1 LKGSEN
7 AAKQKERRL
16 LFKNRIVMKEIIE
29 LSESERN
36 WAMLC
41 HLSAFAGFFFPFG
54 GIIGPLICWLSR
66 KDESTWVDQ
75 NGKRSMNFELSVLLY
90 MILVIPLCFIIIGIP
105 ILIFLG
111 ILKVVCI
118 IIASIKASKGE
129 EFRYPLSIPFIQ

>member
-1 LKGSEN
+1 
-7 AAKQKERRL
+7 
-16 LFKNRIVMKEIIE
+16 MKEIIE

-54 GIIGPLICWLSR
+54 GIIGPLVCWLSR
-66 KDESTWVDQ
+66 KDDSIWVDQ
-75 NGKRSMNFELSVLLY
+75 NGKRSMNFQMSILLY
-90 MILVIPLCFIIIGIP
+90 MILVIPLCFIIVGIP
-105 ILIFLG
+105 LLIFLG